1 MLRAVL
7 DTNVVVSAHL
17 RPEGQ
22 QALILGLAF
31 GRKFRWFVSEA
42 LLEEYQGVLRRQRF
56 GLNPKSVTQ
65 SIRLIRK
72 TATLVVPK
80 KRRSVTRDPE
90 DNKVIECALEAR
102 TDYVVTGNIR
112 HFPSRFQDIRV
123 VPPRQFL
130 TLIAAQPS

>member
-42 LLEEYQGVLRRQRF
+42 LLEEYEGVLRRQRF
-56 GLNPKSVTQ
+56 GLNPQSVTR

-72 TATLVVPK
+72 TATLAVPK
-80 KRRSVTRDPE
+80 KRLSVTRDPD

-130 TLIAAQPS
+130 TLIAAGPS